1 MERIH
6 KSSEGLKRQYAYNEF
21 GLVVHIYDAKRKIN
35 GMDMKYYLFPDLT
48 GEVIIRAEDTLIN
61 RKHFSLK
68 IKFLEH
74 NGKKYHCDPSSESEE
89 HYNAKLKIVKQG
101 FFEWSNYKIPI
112 KNIRIEKRFG
122 QSYYRS
128 DLIAELFSDEEIFI
142 EIIKTS
148 KPSESKEKYII
159 DNQLTTFKI
168 DIDEDGNFKP
178 EGFEVIGNSEI
189 ESIEREIQELQS
201 RIPKCERESA
211 KIRWSYN
218 SEKERIGKEL
228 SRLEAEF
235 SERIKRERDIAESR
249 SEPDAVAI
257 RKKIAKRRESSYENI
272 ERIRSIQFNIRQSR
286 QKTKKIIERI
296 RISKISKSEFYDVI
310 AFFESNTFCG
320 RLILNCFTT
329 ITDLN
334 LFVTNHLSIVKNNIG
349 NKTYHPYFLRLKQ
362 LKQILISK
370 CNH

>member
-21 GLVVHIYDAKRKIN
+21 GLVVHINDAKRKIN

-48 GEVIIRAEDTLIN
+48 GEVIIKAENTFIK

-74 NGKKYHCDPSSESEE
+74 NGKKYYGDLSSESEE

-128 DLIAELFSDEEIFI
+128 DLIAELFSGEEVFI

-148 KPSESKEKYII
+148 KPSQNKEKYII

-168 DIDEDGNFKP
+168 DIDEEGNFKS
-178 EGFEVIGNSEI
+178 EGFEIIGNSEI

-201 RIPKCERESA
+201 RIPNCERESS

-218 SEKERIGKEL
+218 TEKERVGKEL
-228 SRLEAEF
+228 SRMEGEF
-235 SERIKRERDIAESR
+235 SERIKRERDIAESK
-249 SEPDAVAI
+249 SEPDAFSI

-286 QKTKKIIERI
+286 EKTKKIIERI
-296 RISKISKSEFYDVI
+296 RVSKNSKSEFYDVI
-310 AFFESNTFCG
+310 TFFESNNLSG
-320 RLILNCFTT
+320 RLILDSCTT
-329 ITDLN
+329 IIDLN
-334 LFVTNHLSIVKNNIG
+334 LFVTNHLSVVKNNIG
-349 NKTYHPYFLRLKQ
+349 NKTYQPYLIRLMKV
-362 LKQILISK
+362 KQILTSK
-370 CNH
+370 

>member
-1 MERIH
+1 MERIY
-6 KSSEGLKRQYAYNEF
+6 KNSDGLEHEYAYNEF
-21 GLVVHIYDAKRKIN
+21 GQVAHIDDAKKIIN
-35 GMDMKYYLFPDLT
+35 GKEVKYYLFPDFTCELI
-48 GEVIIRAEDTLIN
+48 VKAEDSLKV

-68 IKFLEH
+68 VKFLEY
-74 NGKKYHCDPSSESEE
+74 NGKKYHGDPSSESAQ
-89 HYNAKLKIVKQG
+89 HYDAKLKIVKQG
-101 FFEWSNYKIPI
+101 FFLWSDYKIYL
-112 KNIRIEKRFG
+112 KEIRIEKRFG
-122 QSYYRS
+122 QSYFRS
-128 DLIAELFSDEEIFI
+128 DLIAQLLSGEEVFI

-148 KPSESKEKYII
+148 KPSKSKERYII
-159 DNQLTTFKI
+159 ENQFTTFKI
-168 DIDEDGNFKP
+168 YIDENGNF
-178 EGFEVIGNSEI
+178 EHYRFEIIGNFEI

-201 RIPKCERESA
+201 RIPKCEGESA
-211 KIRWSYN
+211 KIRWTYN

-228 SRLEAEF
+228 SRLEEEF

-310 AFFESNTFCG
+310 AFFESNTLSG

-362 LKQILISK
+362 LKQILTSK
-370 CNH
+370 